1 MMVRQAN
8 FNKFLEAPPDQRAY
22 IPKHDSKLINFCH
35 LSSLPDIPR
44 KLHGLP
50 PDSFSLHLD
59 S

>member
-1 MMVRQAN
+1 MELGQAG
-8 FNKFLEAPPDQRAY
+8 FAADLEAPPDQRAY